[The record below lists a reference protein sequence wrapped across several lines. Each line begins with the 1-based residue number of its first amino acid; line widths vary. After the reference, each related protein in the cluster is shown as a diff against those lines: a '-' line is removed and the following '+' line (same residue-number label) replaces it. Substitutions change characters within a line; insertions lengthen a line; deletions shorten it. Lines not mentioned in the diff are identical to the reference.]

1 MAKIKKKEVLDNAK
15 TTINDI
21 LENIE
26 KLPDF
31 ESAKIY
37 VCDVET
43 VEQILKLDSELLPLR
58 TETTRGKAYNIN
70 KIVNIINPDT
80 PAYDFSMV
88 RVEKYP
94 YVTNKEKCLKKL
106 PEECEVSANFHRKR
120 ISEQIENND
129 YTDDFKRKLED
140 EIERIIEI
148 ERKNIDDVINNPDD
162 FIIRISGY
170 QERIVYGQI
179 NYGFFKQDPESKIFK
194 KKRANKHL
202 SIKIPNIV
210 VFQPNEEADKHRTDM
225 EAKYLKKSGYEQIA
239 RRVFVKRKKRN

>member
-43 VEQILKLDSELLPLR
+43 VEQILKLDSDLLPLR

-120 ISEQIENND
+120 ISEEIENND
-129 YTDDFKRKLED
+129 YTDDFKRKLSICTLQMKVTSKKGLLK
-140 EIERIIEI
+140 EIRRRAVTFFYLK
-148 ERKNIDDVINNPDD
+148 RKNPSP
-162 FIIRISGY
+162 F
-170 QERIVYGQI
+170 
-179 NYGFFKQDPESKIFK
+179 
-194 KKRANKHL
+194 
-202 SIKIPNIV
+202 
-210 VFQPNEEADKHRTDM
+210 
-225 EAKYLKKSGYEQIA
+225 
-239 RRVFVKRKKRN
+239 